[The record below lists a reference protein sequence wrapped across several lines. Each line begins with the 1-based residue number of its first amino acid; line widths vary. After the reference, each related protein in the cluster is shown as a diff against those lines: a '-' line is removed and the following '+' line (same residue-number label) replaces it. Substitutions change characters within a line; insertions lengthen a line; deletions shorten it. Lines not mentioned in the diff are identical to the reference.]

1 MPIVAPGKVSQQIH
15 VVDPVTGTP
24 KETAY
29 KIFANGEEILKGKT
43 DALGKTSRHLAD
55 ETAEMT
61 VLVGPK
67 KAWTIEYVVPDLPV
81 PNHDDHDDRSQDQ

>member
-43 DALGKTSRHLAD
+43 DALGKTSRHI
-55 ETAEMT
+55 AEEVAELT

-67 KAWTIEYVVPDLPV
+67 AAWTVEYLA
-81 PNHDDHDDRSQDQ
+81 PNIAPRRHDDFDDNHQE